1 MPGGPRGNG
10 SVLSAGSGQV
20 GLGPPTERGG
30 KDTAEDRHADVTV
43 YFRCNIF
50 FFCFSYSFFD
60 IAPLSYAFLRSKSSC
75 PVVVVRTSVWVCDFA
90 PPPPHP
96 DTVVA
101 STSAVMT
108 AIIPGLFIV
117 APRVTSFVA
126 SRCSSLDTCTVTRP
140 GQGCAL
146 NRTDLQYDS
155 ASDLVCW
162 LLIWILMAWTSFTL
176 LPKSF
181 L

>member
-30 KDTAEDRHADVTV
+30 KDTAEDRQADVTV
-43 YFRCNIF
+43 YFRCNIL

-75 PVVVVRTSVWVCDFA
+75 PVVVVRMSVWVSVFA

-146 NRTDLQYDS
+146 KRTNLQYDS

>member
-1 MPGGPRGNG
+1 MPGGPMGNG

-30 KDTAEDRHADVTV
+30 KDTAEDRQADVIV

-60 IAPLSYAFLRSKSSC
+60 IAPASYAFCKSKSSC
-75 PVVVVRTSVWVCDFA
+75 PVVVVRTSVWVVDFA

-108 AIIPGLFIV
+108 AIIPGLFILTLRVQSCV
-117 APRVTSFVA
+117 AARCFGVVTSEI
-126 SRCSSLDTCTVTRP
+126 TRP

-146 NRTDLQYDS
+146 NRTNLQYDS